1 MADSGDIIDYVSE
14 VEDDDSE
21 YSISDNDNDE
31 DDGNN
36 SDSLETSD
44 IVSYKQSNF
53 KFESNSTH
61 VEDDEVIV
69 PQFKNISAKILALK
83 KRYTRRI
90 SLFEITGIIAESYNT
105 LQRGRL
111 PLVQNLSDE
120 TLKQKM
126 LHIIIQEIK
135 EGTCPIIIEK
145 NGELL
150 STNDFDK
157 NGVDIHLDYII
168 NIWKLQ
174 NRY

>member
-14 VEDDDSE
+14 EDDDSE
-21 YSISDNDNDE
+21 YSITEDE
-31 DDGNN
+31 NE
-36 SDSLETSD
+36 DSSLDSPETSD
-44 IVSYKQSNF
+44 FVSYKPSNIN
-53 KFESNSTH
+53 FESNSIH
-61 VEDDEVIV
+61 IEEDI
-69 PQFKNISAKILALK
+69 PQYKNISAKISALK
-83 KRYTRRI
+83 RRYTRRI
-90 SLFEITGIIAESYNT
+90 SLIEITGIIAESFNL

-111 PLVQNLSDE
+111 PLVQNLSND

-150 STNDFDK
+150 SINDFDK
-157 NGVDIHLDYII
+157 KGIDTHIEYIT